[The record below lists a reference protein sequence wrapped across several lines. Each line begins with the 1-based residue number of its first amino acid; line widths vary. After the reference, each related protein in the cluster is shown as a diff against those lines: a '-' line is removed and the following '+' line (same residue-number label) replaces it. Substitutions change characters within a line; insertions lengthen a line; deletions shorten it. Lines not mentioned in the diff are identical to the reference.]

1 MVIGIKRTLPQPS
14 REFDSGNAEPR
25 RITGGAIPSPNLAT
39 SGRFCRPWAR
49 VTTSIWVL
57 TLLTVLGTG
66 VGLAQDATPPVLNRA
81 TVADSTLTL
90 VYDRTLDAGARPQA
104 AAFTVL
110 VEDDDRQVVAVDVYQ
125 NTVTLTLQAPVSPGE
140 AVMLSYASPGMR
152 AMQDLGG
159 TKAEGF
165 SGLSVAN
172 ETRAGTPRLWAAH
185 VEGARMVLVYS
196 QRLETDSMPSSRDFK
211 VAAASSSAVRDV
223 AVSTVVIDGQRLVLA
238 LASAVAA
245 DEAVLLSY
253 VAGDSPIRSPDGE
266 TVAATSRYPVTVATA
281 PLTSLA
287 RLEVTEA
294 DLATPRVMY
303 PAFHPETHHY
313 AVRCTEGDAITLGL
327 YKQAD
332 RTSLTVN
339 GHSYSGI
346 HSRHQVTGLSED
358 TDLVITLS
366 DLGRSSTYVVH
377 CIPEHF
383 PLVTANVKAGA
394 SDSLIT
400 FSVNVRN
407 AKNELVYLYGI
418 LDNHGVPRFHREN
431 DKRVVHF
438 RPHPDGAYPYAFLE
452 DSGVIPRPSGYN
464 RPQTYEAVILD
475 KDFNEVDRATTTPA
489 ILHTDPHDFIIKEN
503 GDYVLL
509 AYETAYRDLSS
520 LTKPD
525 GTYWGDNVPV
535 DDSIVQVITPGT
547 EPTADGES
555 VLLWNS
561 IDHMDLED
569 CKQHFFPHDY
579 AHVNSLQV
587 LDNGDILASFRGCS
601 QIYLINGETGE
612 VIWKVGRSNSTS
624 PEWRANLLTVTGDP
638 FGEFCGQHSANLL
651 DNGNLLLFDNG
662 TACQV
667 DETTFLSQR
676 ASSQFSRVVEYSIDT
691 TAKQATFV
699 RDHSYRNG
707 YDTWSS
713 SAGLV
718 APLENGNWLISW
730 GSMRNLDNNPATPPP
745 PGETLTEVDPDT
757 NEEVFSLRMASQGDL
772 LTTRAYRV
780 PYDAVQ
786 HHTVDVTGPAVSFAT
801 VDSNNVELTFDEDL
815 DETSNPEQGDFAV
828 LVNGDSVP
836 LSADPMVAGLKVRFN
851 LETAP
856 SPGDTVTVAY
866 TGATLQD
873 TAADPNRVASFGPL
887 VATNVFSDIAGH
899 GLAKEIMWLTAQGIT
914 RGCAPDRYCPNQ
926 PVTREQMAT
935 FLARALNLPAT
946 NTDHFTDDNN
956 SSHQDNINRLAQT
969 NITLGCA
976 PNQYCPN
983 QPVTREQMAT
993 FLARALN
1000 LPATNTDHFTDDNNS
1015 SHQDNINRLAQTN
1028 ITLGCAPN
1036 QYCPNQPVTRE
1047 QMAAFLYQARGLIAT
1062 VRHQPQ

>member
-1 MVIGIKRTLPQPS
+1 MRNNS
-14 REFDSGNAEPR
+14 FRAPR
-25 RITGGAIPSPNLAT
+25 LFTRLTISVSLLA
-39 SGRFCRPWAR
+39 
-49 VTTSIWVL
+49 VL
-57 TLLTVLGTG
+57 AVLGSG
-66 VGLAQDATPPVLNRA
+66 IGFAQDATPPALSSA
-81 TVADSTLTL
+81 TVVGSTLT
-90 VYDRTLDAGARPQA
+90 VTYDRAMDPGARPQA
-104 AAFTVL
+104 TAFNVM
-110 VEDDDRQVVAVDVYQ
+110 VEGADRQVAAVDIYQ
-125 NTVTLTLQAPVSPGE
+125 STVTLILHAPVSPGE
-140 AVMLSYASPGMR
+140 AVRLSYNKPAMR

-165 SGLSVAN
+165 GELAVAN
-172 ETRAGTPRLWAAH
+172 GTRAAAPRLWAAH
-185 VEGARMVLVYS
+185 VESEGMVLTYS
-196 QRLETDSMPSSRDFK
+196 RHLDDESMPSSEDFK
-211 VAAASSSAVRDV
+211 VAAASSGPPRDV
-223 AVSTVVIDGQRLVLA
+223 GV
-238 LASAVAA
+238 SAVAINGSRLLLTLTA
-245 DEAVLLSY
+245 AVASDEAVLVSY
-253 VAGDSPIRSPDGE
+253 APGDSPIRDLDGV
-266 TVAATSRYPVTVATA
+266 TAAAISGYPVTVATA

-287 RLEVTEA
+287 QLEVTEA
-294 DLATPRVMY
+294 DLATPRAMY
-303 PAFHPETHHY
+303 PAFHPDIHHY
-313 AVRCTEGDAITLGL
+313 AVRCTEGDAITLSL
-327 YKQAD
+327 SRQAD
-332 RTSLTVN
+332 RTSLTVD
-339 GHSYSGI
+339 GLSYSGI
-346 HSRHQVTGLSED
+346 HSRHRATGLSED
-358 TDLVITLS
+358 TDLVITLT

-383 PLVTANVKAGA
+383 PFVTANVHAGA

-400 FSVNVRN
+400 FSVSVRN

-418 LDNHGVPRFHREN
+418 LDNNGVPRFHREN
-431 DKRVVHF
+431 KKRVVHF
-438 RPHPDGAYPYAFLE
+438 RPHPNGAYPYAFLE
-452 DSGVIPRPSGYN
+452 NSGVIPRPSGYN

-475 KDFNEVDRATTTPA
+475 KDFNEVDRATTTPD
-489 ILHTDPHDFIIKEN
+489 ILHTDPHDFIIKED

-535 DDSIVQVITPGT
+535 DDSIVQVVTPGT
-547 EPTADGES
+547 EPMADGQS

-561 IDHMDLED
+561 IDHVELGD

-638 FGEFCGQHSANLL
+638 FGEFCGQHAANLL

-676 ASSQFSRVVEYSIDT
+676 PSSQFSRVVEYSIDT

-730 GSMRNLDNNPATPPP
+730 GSMRNLDNNLATPPP

-801 VDSNNVELTFDEDL
+801 VDGNIVELTFEEDL

-836 LSADPMVAGLKVRFN
+836 LSGDPMVAGLKVRFN

-866 TGATLQD
+866 TGAALED
-873 TAADPNRVASFGPL
+873 TAADPNPVASFGPL
-887 VATNVFSDIAGH
+887 VATKVFSDIAGH
-899 GLAKEIMWLTAQGIT
+899 SLAREIMWLTAQGIT

-956 SSHQDNINRLAQT
+956 SSHQNDINRLAQT
-969 NITLGCA
+969 NITLGCT
-976 PNQYCPN
+976 PNRYCPN

-1015 SHQDNINRLAQTN
+1015 SHQNDINRLAQTN
-1028 ITLGCAPN
+1028 ITLGCTPN

-1047 QMAAFLYQARGLIAT
+1047 QMAAVLYRARDLIAT
-1062 VRHQPQ
+1062 VQHQPQ